1 MYVFTFF
8 PSPSKVTVNGLA
20 RDVYGGKVRA
30 RAGKGTGFLFTV
42 KSGCSIL
49 WKLFI
54 SKKDLSFLD

>member
-30 RAGKGTGFLFTV
+30 RAGKG
-42 KSGCSIL
+42 
-49 WKLFI
+49 
-54 SKKDLSFLD
+54 SFLL